1 VGERVLQREDAAKG
15 GARMV
20 CTWDVACAW
29 CAQGRSVC
37 AQAARAL
44 VMMDAETITAP
55 SAEYCERLC
64 ARFLCII
71 HSLFHMLLTLRY
83 GYEHIGTLP
92 SLYSA
97 RHSRFAVLIAFS
109 CSSGGSL
116 SKFFG
121 R

>member
-1 VGERVLQREDAAKG
+1 MGECVLQREDAAKG
-15 GARMV
+15 GARIV

-29 CAQGRSVC
+29 CAQGRSVS
-37 AQAARAL
+37 AEAGRAL
-44 VMMDAETITAP
+44 EMMDAETITPP

-71 HSLFHMLLTLRY
+71 HSLFHMVLTLRY

-92 SLYSA
+92 SSYSV
-97 RHSRFAVLIAFS
+97 RHVACAVLIAAS

-116 SKFFG
+116 SNLFG

>member
-1 VGERVLQREDAAKG
+1 MGERVLQREDAAKG
-15 GARMV
+15 GVRMV
-20 CTWDVACAW
+20 CTWDVACA
-29 CAQGRSVC
+29 QGRSVC
-37 AQAARAL
+37 AEAGRAL
-44 VMMDAETITAP
+44 EMMDAETITAP

-71 HSLFHMLLTLRY
+71 HSLFHMLLALRY
-83 GYEHIGTLP
+83 EYEHIGTLP

-97 RHSRFAVLIAFS
+97 RHSSCAVLIASS

-116 SKFFG
+116 SNLFG